1 MVRRSQA
8 NNSFDTLLR
17 KLGKMTMMVIT
28 MIAIVIMKI
37 TMTLIMGMLM
47 VERKRNLRSIEME
60 VTKKM
65 MVMTRM
71 TMMMRRRR
79 RKRPEQHRDGGDE
92 HDEVAGCQHIRW
104 H

>member
-1 MVRRSQA
+1 
-8 NNSFDTLLR
+8 
-17 KLGKMTMMVIT
+17 MTMMVIT

-47 VERKRNLRSIEME
+47 GERRRNLRSIETD
-60 VTKKM
+60 VTKMM
-65 MVMTRM
+65 MVMVM
-71 TMMMRRRR
+71 MMMRMRR

>member
-1 MVRRSQA
+1 
-8 NNSFDTLLR
+8 
-17 KLGKMTMMVIT
+17 MTMMVIM

-37 TMTLIMGMLM
+37 TMTLVKGMLM
-47 VERKRNLRSIEME
+47 GERRRNLRSIETE
-60 VTKKM
+60 VTKMM
-65 MVMTRM
+65 MVRMMTRM
-71 TMMMRRRR
+71 MMMRRR

>member
-1 MVRRSQA
+1 MMVRSSQA

-17 KLGKMTMMVIT
+17 KLGKMVIT

-37 TMTLIMGMLM
+37 TMTLVKGMLM
-47 VERKRNLRSIEME
+47 GERRRNLRSIEME
-60 VTKKM
+60 VTKMM
-65 MVMTRM
+65 MVR
-71 TMMMRRRR
+71 MMMMVRRRR

>member
-1 MVRRSQA
+1 
-8 NNSFDTLLR
+8 
-17 KLGKMTMMVIT
+17 MMVIT

-37 TMTLIMGMLM
+37 TMTPIMRMLLG
-47 VERKRNLRSIEME
+47 ERRRNLRSIETE
-60 VTKKM
+60 VTKMM
-65 MVMTRM
+65 MVR
-71 TMMMRRRR
+71 MMMRRR